1 MSLIDDI
8 VAASRARLDERKRGR
23 PLDEFR
29 ARALDAPRSRIT
41 FREALEAKPF
51 SLIAEIK
58 SKSPSAGEMDK
69 ANVAAALRVY
79 DETPS
84 VSAVSILTDEV
95 YFGNSLEDLR
105 RARAKT
111 SKPLLRK
118 DFIVEEYQVWEARE
132 AGADAILLMAGLQL
146 RMDVLF
152 ELGMSNVEPQKLAA
166 IVPPEAPI
174 WGINSRRF
182 QTSRFQIQSRLGRFI
197 GKEMSVRPHLHD
209 SLRSLIPSGK
219 LAVAESGVHD
229 PATIHELHALEYRAA
244 LIGTAFLKSGV
255 SVAGVVRSF
264 DEEIARLAAPAEARA
279 ASFSGVPHVPTA

>member
-1 MSLIDDI
+1 
-8 VAASRARLDERKRGR
+8 
-23 PLDEFR
+23 
-29 ARALDAPRSRIT
+29 
-41 FREALEAKPF
+41 
-51 SLIAEIK
+51 
-58 SKSPSAGEMDK
+58 MDK

-132 AGADAILLMAGLQL
+132 AGADAILLMAGLHEKDPARARRLFELAREL